1 MASRPRNRTAS
12 QCLSKSL
19 QGDLNDLFQLA
30 WKVVD
35 SCRQACGEKEP
46 LTREVA
52 SLFIVVS
59 QLKQEAER
67 RNSSLHWQ
75 DDISRDKLQSTLYRC
90 RKLLRAVDKVV
101 RKYASSRWRGGAR
114 KGLVNFEV
122 EFRNGE
128 VLTVRDVIEEL
139 SAHKA
144 ALSSNL
150 RLLTPSSRGSVE
162 WTLGKKFPG
171 MQQALHWRM
180 GKISSSH
187 DGSSLASSYSDDE
200 RIVWKSI
207 QRGLVQDGYS
217 RRDIKKHRKAIKEY
231 IKNLGWS
238 DSFDEVPPSPNS
250 PMQREPEDDYPRQPY
265 TPEPYPQENFSQDSL
280 PRQDYPPP
288 PPPPANFAQQ
298 NFPPQNY
305 PPPPPP
311 PSNFIP
317 QNFPQQSFPQP
328 IFHEQNFP
336 PQQFSQQNYPP
347 PPPPAPLPHHFPQN
361 FESEPAPQ
369 QIYVI
374 RGGSPESRGR
384 TRVRSEHSQPIPSP
398 QYNPPSVSDEDQEF
412 DERSDFR
419 VPPPTKEPQFS
430 VRPCDLSD
438 TFECSEKDTWNDMME
453 SLVTTLI
460 DTNKTL

>member
-1 MASRPRNRTAS
+1 MSSEVTARN
-12 QCLSKSL
+12 
-19 QGDLNDLFQLA
+19 LNDLFKLA

-35 SCRQACGEKEP
+35 SCRQACSEKEP

-67 RNSSLHWQ
+67 PNSSLHWQ
-75 DDISRDKLQSTLYRC
+75 DDISRDKLQSTVYRC
-90 RKLLRAVDKVV
+90 RKLLKAVDKVV

-114 KGLVNFEV
+114 KGLITFEV
-122 EFRNGE
+122 EFPGNGE
-128 VLTVRDVIEEL
+128 VLTMRDVIEEL

-200 RIVWKSI
+200 RIVWKTI
-207 QRGLVQDGYS
+207 QRGLVRDGYS
-217 RRDIKKHRKAIKEY
+217 RSDIKKHRKAIKEY

-238 DSFDEVPPSPNS
+238 DSFDEVPPSPNF

-347 PPPPAPLPHHFPQN
+347 PPPPAPLPHHFPQH
-361 FESEPAPQ
+361 FDSEPAPQ

-374 RGGSPESRGR
+374 RGSSPESRGR
-384 TRVRSEHSQPIPSP
+384 TRVRSEHSQPLPSP
-398 QYNPPSVSDEDQEF
+398 QYIPPSVSDEGQEF
-412 DERSDFR
+412 DEKSDFR
-419 VPPPTKEPQFS
+419 VPPPTNEPQFS
-430 VRPCDLSD
+430 VRPCDLSE

-460 DTNKTL
+460 DTNRTL